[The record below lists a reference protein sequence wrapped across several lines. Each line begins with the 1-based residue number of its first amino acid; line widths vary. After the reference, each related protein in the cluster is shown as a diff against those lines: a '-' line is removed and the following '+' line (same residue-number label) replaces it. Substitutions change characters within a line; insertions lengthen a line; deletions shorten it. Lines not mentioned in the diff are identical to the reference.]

1 MFQHSVHSSPAFLLL
16 VHING
21 FVTGGAGC
29 EHEQHTYVMGA
40 VSTLRR
46 LRDDF

>member
-1 MFQHSVHSSPAFLLL
+1 MVLLQEVQAVNMSS
-16 VHING
+16 I
-21 FVTGGAGC
+21 
-29 EHEQHTYVMGA
+29 HTPYVMGA